1 MVPQFSGFSSR
12 NEEEIYNKSV
22 FKTLYFLQLR
32 MVNLL
37 RGTDQQEIDPVSY
50 ERVMRNLIL
59 KLQSLEQS
67 KSVQPMFSHALK
79 DVTKLLGL
87 TLTKRDNTVDT
98 GPIMESST
106 PVQLTEARMV

>member
-1 MVPQFSGFSSR
+1 
-12 NEEEIYNKSV
+12 
-22 FKTLYFLQLR
+22 

-37 RGTDQQEIDPVSY
+37 RGTDEQEIDPVSY
-50 ERVMRNLIL
+50 ERVLRNLIL

-87 TLTKRDNTVDT
+87 THPKRDQLGDT
-98 GPIMESST
+98 GPIWTSQNFMKIKEANLAST
-106 PVQLTEARMV
+106 QTTMFNF

>member
-1 MVPQFSGFSSR
+1 
-12 NEEEIYNKSV
+12 
-22 FKTLYFLQLR
+22 

-37 RGTDQQEIDPVSY
+37 RGTDEQEIDPVSY
-50 ERVMRNLIL
+50 ERVLRNLIL

-87 TLTKRDNTVDT
+87 THPKRDQLGDT
-98 GPIMESST
+98 GPIRTSQNFMKIKEANLAST
-106 PVQLTEARMV
+106 QTTMFNF